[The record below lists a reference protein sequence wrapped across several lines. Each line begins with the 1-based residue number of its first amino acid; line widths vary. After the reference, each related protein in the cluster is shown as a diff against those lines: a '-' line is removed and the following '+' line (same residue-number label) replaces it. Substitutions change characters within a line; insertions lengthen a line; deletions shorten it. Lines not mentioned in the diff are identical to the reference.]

1 MSLTRASFIAGAT
14 ATVLVLAGC
23 AAQTSPSPSASGSTG
38 ATSEPAPAISF
49 LYSPY
54 ADYAPF
60 FLAEDKGYFDAAG
73 VDVELIPKGGTS
85 GETYQLVSTGNVV
98 AGGATWGAG
107 LFNATKAGAS
117 LSVIASVSRV
127 PESGKDPSP
136 FVASTLSGVT
146 QVSELKGKKVGIPGD
161 GGFGVYSVS
170 LALATAG
177 LTLEDVELVNV
188 GPPETGPALANGS
201 IDAAWTIE
209 PISSALFGEN
219 LAVEITD
226 VSHHAGTEL
235 GALVFNSEY
244 VQQHPDAV
252 VAFTSAYLKAAAELK
267 AGGWTDAASKEII
280 SKYTEL
286 PVETLDSIGLTEQD
300 PTGQIDWADV
310 AKQEE
315 FFRQRG
321 SLEYEGSA
329 DIQSIF
335 QADLL
340 KQAQEKAKA

>member
-1 MSLTRASFIAGAT
+1 MPISRASLIAGAT
-14 ATVLVLAGC
+14 AIALALAGC
-23 AAQTSPSPSASGSTG
+23 APQTSPSPSTPAPEGSAS
-38 ATSEPAPAISF
+38 TSAPAITF

-60 FLAEDKGYFDAAG
+60 FLAKDNGYFDAAG
-73 VDVELIPKGGTS
+73 VDVELILKGGTS
-85 GETYQLVSTGNVV
+85 GETYQLVSTGNVT

-107 LFNATKAGAS
+107 LFNATEAGAS
-117 LSVIASVSRV
+117 LSVIASVSRI
-127 PESGKDPSP
+127 PQSGKDPSP
-136 FVASTLSGVT
+136 FVASTKSGIT
-146 QVSELKGKKVGIPGD
+146 KVSDLKGKSVGIPGD

-170 LALATAG
+170 LALATGG
-177 LTLEDVELVNV
+177 LTLADVELVNV

-209 PISSALFGEN
+209 PISSALFAQN

-226 VSHHAGTEL
+226 ISHHAGTEL

-244 VQQHPDAV
+244 VDQYPDAV

-267 AGGWTDAASKEII
+267 AGGWDDPANKEII

-286 PVETLDSIGLTEQD
+286 PVETLASIGLTEQD
-300 PTGQIDWADV
+300 PTGQIDWANV
-310 AKQEE
+310 ALQEQ
-315 FFRQRG
+315 FFRERG
-321 SLEYEGSA
+321 SLEYEGNA

-335 QADLL
+335 RAELL
-340 KQAQEKAKA
+340 KQAQEKANA